1 MNQYR
6 SLDFI
11 LPPPPPHMV
20 GDGFRV
26 HHFFPGNAPFSQ
38 QRLSPFFMLD
48 YNSAFEFPPTDKP
61 RGVDVHPHR
70 GFETVTL
77 VFKGKVAHHDNAG
90 NSGVIGEGEVQWM
103 TAGSGILHKEY
114 HEEEYSKKGGT
125 FHMAQ
130 LWVNLPAANKSTP
143 PGYQEITRRDI
154 PEVSIEGG
162 SVKIIAGKYLG
173 VKGPAKT
180 FSPIELYRIKMD
192 KGHQHEFEIPVDYN
206 CFLLCIDGS
215 ILFKDGHI
223 CAKDHLAV
231 YRNDGE
237 KAQLTAHDNTD
248 VIMFSGKP
256 LNEPIAAY
264 GPFVMN
270 TQDEIR
276 QALHDFREGKF
287 GRPLS

>member
-1 MNQYR
+1 MNEYR
-6 SLDFI
+6 SLDF
-11 LPPPPPHMV
+11 LLSPPPPHMV

-26 HHFFPGNAPFSQ
+26 HHFFPGNVPFSQ

-48 YNSAFEFPPTDKP
+48 YNSAFEFPPSDKP

-130 LWVNLPAANKSTP
+130 LWVNLPAAYKSTP
-143 PGYQEITRRDI
+143 PKYQEITRNDI
-154 PEVSIEGG
+154 LEVPIEGG
-162 SVKIIAGKYLG
+162 SVKIIAGQFRG
-173 VKGPAKT
+173 TKGPATT
-180 FSPIELYRIKMD
+180 FSPVELYRIIME
-192 KGHQHEFEIPVDYN
+192 KGHQLEFEIPADFN

-215 ILFKDGHI
+215 ILFNDGSI
-223 CAKDHLAV
+223 CPKDHLAV
-231 YRNDGE
+231 FKNDG
-237 KAQLTAHDNTD
+237 KTAQLAAKENIDA
-248 VIMFSGKP
+248 ILFCGKP
-256 LNEPIAAY
+256 LNEPIASY

-276 QALHDFREGKF
+276 QAINDFRSGKF
-287 GRPLS
+287 GSLS